1 MIQVGTKLR
10 VADNSG
16 AKIVECIRVLGGS
29 GKKIGTIGD
38 VIVVSVKELRSYTCG
53 TMKMKIKKGDVSK
66 AVVLRTAKEFSRK
79 DGSFIR
85 FQDNAVILLNAQKQ
99 PLGTRIFG
107 PVLDE
112 LRLLKNMKLVS
123 MASSLL

>member
-38 VIVVSVKELRSYTCG
+38 VIVVSVKELRSYTGG

-107 PVLDE
+107 PVLGE

>member
-38 VIVVSVKELRSYTCG
+38 VIVVSVKELRSYTGG

-66 AVVLRTAKEFSRK
+66 AVVLRTAKELSRK

>member
-38 VIVVSVKELRSYTCG
+38 VIVVSVKELRSYTGG

-85 FQDNAVILLNAQKQ
+85 FQDNAVILLNAKKQ

>member
-38 VIVVSVKELRSYTCG
+38 VIVVSVKELRSYTGG

>member
-10 VADNSG
+10 VVDNSG

-38 VIVVSVKELRSYTCG
+38 IIVVSVKELRSYTGG

-66 AVVLRTAKEFSRK
+66 AVVLRIAKEFSRK
-79 DGSFIR
+79 DGSFLR
-85 FQDNAVILLNAQKQ
+85 FQDNAVILLNPQKQ

>member
-10 VADNSG
+10 VVDNSG

-38 VIVVSVKELRSYTCG
+38 IIVVSVKELRSYTGG

-66 AVVLRTAKEFSRK
+66 AVVLRIAKEFSRK
-79 DGSFIR
+79 DGSFLR

>member
-10 VADNSG
+10 VVDNSG
-16 AKIVECIRVLGGS
+16 AKMVECIRVLGGS

-38 VIVVSVKELRSYTCG
+38 IIVVSVKELRSYTGG

-66 AVVLRTAKEFSRK
+66 AVVLRIAKEFSRK
-79 DGSFIR
+79 DGSFLR

>member
-38 VIVVSVKELRSYTCG
+38 VIVVSVKELRSYTGG

-66 AVVLRTAKEFSRK
+66 AVVLRIAKEFSRK
-79 DGSFIR
+79 DGSFLR

>member
-29 GKKIGTIGD
+29 GKKIGTIAD
-38 VIVVSVKELRSYTCG
+38 VIVVSVKELRSYTGG